1 MVSERSV
8 RNLDAGKIRDSAL
21 VQQRLVEI
29 VNGALSVFRR
39 KGFHLATV
47 RDIGEAAGL
56 TQGTLYN
63 YVRSKED
70 ILYLVCD
77 QLVQSYQNAVRAAV
91 EVEQQTEARLIAALK
106 AVARTMLAHQDDL
119 LLMYQESHALDKEGL
134 RAVLD
139 RVSEFIAYF
148 ERLLAEAQA
157 AGLITYSD
165 THLGADI
172 ITFLPAIVALRRWH
186 LARHPHPE
194 RVVDNL
200 VAFMARGLGITL
212 PSEIADG
219 AH

>member
-8 RNLDAGKIRDSAL
+8 RSLDAGKIRDSAL

-29 VNGALSVFRR
+29 VDGALSVFRR

-77 QLVQSYQNAVRAAV
+77 QLVQSYQDAVRAAV

-119 LLMYQESHALDKEGL
+119 LLMYQESHALDKEG
-134 RAVLD
+134 
-139 RVSEFIAYF
+139 
-148 ERLLAEAQA
+148 
-157 AGLITYSD
+157 
-165 THLGADI
+165 
-172 ITFLPAIVALRRWH
+172 
-186 LARHPHPE
+186 
-194 RVVDNL
+194 
-200 VAFMARGLGITL
+200 
-212 PSEIADG
+212 
-219 AH
+219 

>member
-8 RNLDAGKIRDSAL
+8 TRPDFARVRDSAL
-21 VQQRLVEI
+21 VRQRRMEI

-77 QLVQSYQNAVRAAV
+77 QLVESYQDAVRAAV
-91 EVEQQTEARLIAALK
+91 ETEQRTEHRLTAALQ
-106 AVARTMLAHQDDL
+106 AVTRTMLAHQDDL

-134 RAVLD
+134 RAVLE

-148 ERLLAEAQA
+148 MGLLAEARD
-157 AGLITYSD
+157 AGLITCSD
-165 THLGADI
+165 TYLGADI

-194 RVVDNL
+194 QVVDNL

-212 PSEIADG
+212 PAGILDDAG
-219 AH
+219 